1 MPFIAFAH
9 KRLNGWRWWSACAL
23 WVAAVCSA
31 SYTSASAAQTNTEKT
46 STEQAAVEVY
56 IMRHALAPG
65 FGDPYNIKLG
75 DCSTQRNLSDAGR
88 AQATAA
94 GEWLRSQGLSA
105 ANALVL
111 SSPWCRTLET
121 AELLQLGSVRS
132 TTALSSFFQKG
143 SQSSTMAALSGLL
156 ANIAS
161 KQPSNT
167 KAVLVTHQVVIAAL
181 TGRGV
186 SSGEIM
192 RIGLARDGSFERIIE
207 RHVP

>member
-1 MPFIAFAH
+1 MPFIVVAH
-9 KRLNGWRWWSACAL
+9 KRLNGWRWLPACAL
-23 WVAAVCSA
+23 WVAAVCTA
-31 SYTSASAAQTNTEKT
+31 SYTAASAAQTGTGQT
-46 STEQAAVEVY
+46 AVEVY

-65 FGDPYNIKLG
+65 FGDPDNIQLG

-94 GEWLRSQGLSA
+94 GDWLRSQGLSA
-105 ANALVL
+105 DNALVL

-121 AELLQLGSVRS
+121 AELLRLGSVRS

-143 SQSSTMAALSGLL
+143 SQSSTMAALSGVL

-161 KQPSNT
+161 KQSANT

-192 RIGLARDGSFERIIE
+192 RIRLARDGSFERIIE